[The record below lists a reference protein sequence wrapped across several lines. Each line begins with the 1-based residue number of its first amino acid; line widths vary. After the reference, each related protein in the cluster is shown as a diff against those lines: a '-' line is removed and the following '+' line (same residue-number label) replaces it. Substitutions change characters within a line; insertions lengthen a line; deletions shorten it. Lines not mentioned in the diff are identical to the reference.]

1 MDNHSMNQAIEV
13 LLNNFTKHPVLA
25 SNTENNAFEILKEFW
40 RIKSLNSHLN
50 ESSDSSLISY
60 EFLENYRHRMF
71 AFVLCQTGCF
81 AIFQNAM
88 TKTEAWKNAA
98 LISVSL
104 AIHFKFILQTIN

>member
-13 LLNNFTKHPVLA
+13 LLNNFTKHPGLA
-25 SNTENNAFEILKEFW
+25 SNTENSVFEILQEFW

-60 EFLENYRHRMF
+60 EFLEKPSPPYVCFCTLPNG
-71 AFVLCQTGCF
+71 VCF
-81 AIFQNAM
+81 ATFQNVM
-88 TKTEAWKNAA
+88 TKTEARKNAA

-104 AIHFKFILQTIN
+104 TI